1 MIERRHDKHACGLNR
16 DAFERLTME
25 IAEAAISETVPNT
38 DDAITCPHC
47 VRDISLMMAITLH
60 RSIMKRQSKENQN
73 KSFVDE
79 VKDLLAYEHRTYE
92 HKK

>member
-25 IAEAAISETVPNT
+25 IAEAAISETLPYS
-38 DDAITCPHC
+38 DDVITCPHC

-60 RSIMKRQSKENQN
+60 RTIMKHQSKENQN
-73 KSFVDE
+73 KSFVAE
-79 VKDLLAYEHRTYE
+79 VNDLLAYIHRTYE
-92 HKK
+92 HKE